1 MGAAWHPSFLPETFP
16 ELSRSVNVMSNAP
29 LTMSRR
35 HILGDLNSR
44 CEPALNVPVFLD
56 SSDGELLGHVDE
68 SLGRYADAITFHLDD
83 QLCKRFA
90 AGQFA
95 HLLEYEFAGDDDAS
109 LPANR
114 RRIRLGSIILKPRKG
129 YEKPVPKNV
138 STKETESTA
147 VA

>member
-1 MGAAWHPSFLPETFP
+1 
-16 ELSRSVNVMSNAP
+16 
-29 LTMSRR
+29 MSRR
-35 HILGDLNSR
+35 HILGDLYSR

-56 SSDGELLGHVDE
+56 SPDGELLGHVDE
-68 SLGRYADAITFHLDD
+68 SLGRYADAITFHLGD
-83 QLCKRFA
+83 QLNKRFA

-95 HLLEYEFAGDDDAS
+95 HLLEFEFAGEDDAS

-114 RRIRLGSIILKPRKG
+114 RRVRLGSIILKLRKG

-138 STKETESTA
+138 ISSEPESTA